1 MFWTLSKLS
10 TRAPIDNDYGGEV
23 FSYVN
28 RWRNAE
34 IESFVLARNTNTSG
48 MNYSFDSNGIFNI
61 SFQCWIVR
69 RG

>member
-1 MFWTLSKLS
+1 M
-10 TRAPIDNDYGGEV
+10 
-23 FSYVN
+23 
-28 RWRNAE
+28 RNAE

-69 RG
+69 RGDKSNTKMNLVMEFAAYAGGGGV